1 MKIKVLTTSFLGLIS
16 VAAFAQ
22 KGELNT
28 AKEQYTKYDGL
39 KVNMAIAKPILMDAK
54 TAIDKASSNTKT
66 SGLPETHAVKASIYG
81 ALALQET
88 DPSAGTT
95 DFATAQE
102 AINKAKELDTK
113 KENTKWI
120 DQASAELAQFQLN
133 KGVADFQAKK
143 YGDAYSAFD
152 AARQLRPDDTLTV
165 LYTAISASNASK
177 YPEAI
182 TNYNKLLT
190 LDYKKKAD
198 VYTDLSGL
206 YLASKDTANAL
217 KIIGEGVQ
225 KYPNNADMRK
235 REIEMSLLA
244 GQQNDLITKID
255 AAIKA
260 DPNNKTLYY
269 YEGLTYSQ
277 AAEAKGKEMRKAA
290 KAASKSGKPATGT
303 NPEVAK
309 LQQEREEDYS
319 KAAEQYKKA
328 VAIDPNYFEA
338 VMNLGYVLIAP
349 AIDNYNSAQQLP
361 INQKKAYDDAMAK
374 ANKGFAEAKPYVF
387 KAVELNPKSVD
398 ALTNQKS
405 YYLGMKDSADAN
417 EVQKKIDAL
426 PKQ

>member
-22 KGELNT
+22 KGELNNAT
-28 AKEQYTKYDGL
+28 EQYTKYDGL
-39 KVNMAIAKPILMDAK
+39 KVNAAIAKPILMQAK
-54 TAIDKASSNTKT
+54 TSIDKASANAKT
-66 SGLPETHAVKASIYG
+66 SGLAETHAVKASIYG

-88 DPSAGTT
+88 DATAANT
-95 DFATAQE
+95 DYTTAQE

-120 DQASAELAQFQLN
+120 DQASAELAQYQLN
-133 KGVADFQAKK
+133 KGVGDFQAKK
-143 YGDAYSAFD
+143 YNEAYNEFD
-152 AARQLRPDDTLTV
+152 AARQLRPEDTLTV
-165 LYTAISASNASK
+165 LYTAISASNANK

-182 TNYNKLLT
+182 TNYNKLLA

-206 YLASKDTANAL
+206 YMANKDTADAI
-217 KIIGEGVQ
+217 KIMGEGVQ
-225 KYPNNADMRK
+225 KFPNNAAMRK
-235 REIEMSLLA
+235 REIEISLMA
-244 GQQNDLITKID
+244 GQQSDLITKID

-260 DPNNKTLYY
+260 DPNNKSLYY

-277 AAEAKGKEMRKAA
+277 TAEAKGKEMRKAA
-290 KAASKSGKPATGT
+290 KASAKAGKAAGT
-303 NPEVAK
+303 DPQIAK
-309 LQQEREEDYS
+309 LQQQREENFG

-328 VAIDPNYFEA
+328 VALDPNYFEA

-349 AIDNYNSAQQLP
+349 AIDNYNAAQQLP
-361 INQKKAYDDAMAK
+361 INQKKAYDDDMAK
-374 ANKGFAEAKPYVF
+374 AKKGFDEAKPYVF

-405 YYLGMKDSADAN
+405 YYLGIKDSANAT